1 MAWKAGNKTD
11 LIIEVWEKLDCES
24 VGAAEIEA
32 IEVVVA
38 DIYGAD
44 AVDSPMVI
52 ARILADEGAYLRHA
66 EIMGLFVRR
75 AGRRGG
81 HASFQDGLIFE
92 DLRSA
97 LASIEKLEG
106 MRTRL
111 LRDKDRHGL
120 RSLREA
126 AIRYKDQAEAKS
138 RSSESDAMTSLTQG
152 EIAEWLR
159 VWLQTPEVFKGWV
172 ELRQRSRDFKG
183 KFGNI

>member
-66 EIMGLFVRR
+66 EIMGLYVRR
-75 AGRRGG
+75 AEHRGG
-81 HASFQDGLIFE
+81 QPSFQDALNFE
-92 DLRSA
+92 DLGSA
-97 LASIEKLEG
+97 LASIEKLEVL
-106 MRTRL
+106 RTRL

-126 AIRYKDQAEAKS
+126 AIRCKDQADAKS
-138 RSSESDAMTSLTQG
+138 GSSPLDAMAGLIQS

-159 VWLQTPEVFKGWV
+159 VWLQTPEVFTRWV
-172 ELRQRSRDFKG
+172 ELRQRSRDFKE